1 MATLTPEFQRFQY
14 AFTSHIRNP
23 EANPCPDG
31 IETGRMQVYRK
42 LVYQNIESFLLTC
55 FPVLRKVLGEQ
66 RWARL
71 VRAFLAGHRSRSP
84 FFRQI
89 PEEFVQF
96 LQSDGA
102 VPATYPEFLLELAHY
117 EWIELAI
124 ATSTN
129 MPDWEMVDLAGSLLE
144 QRPIVNPVLANLR
157 YGWPVHRIAPRAR
170 VTAAET
176 YLLVFRDAADQVQ
189 FTEINAL
196 TSRLIHLLESAEHTG
211 RAALEIITKETR
223 HPSPEAVMQ
232 GGVKIMRDLQA
243 RGALLGVLAE

>member
-1 MATLTPEFQRFQY
+1 
-14 AFTSHIRNP
+14 
-23 EANPCPDG
+23 
-31 IETGRMQVYRK
+31 
-42 LVYQNIESFLLTC
+42 
-55 FPVLRKVLGEQ
+55 
-66 RWARL
+66 
-71 VRAFLAGHRSRSP
+71 
-84 FFRQI
+84 
-89 PEEFVQF
+89 
-96 LQSDGA
+96 
-102 VPATYPEFLLELAHY
+102 
-117 EWIELAI
+117 
-124 ATSTN
+124 
-129 MPDWEMVDLAGSLLE
+129 
-144 QRPIVNPVLANLR
+144 VLANLR

-211 RAALEIITKETR
+211 RAALEITTRETR